1 VVFAPNP
8 SVGLAYLLLI
18 LRALF
23 GYTLVVDAHY
33 AGIVA
38 PRGNALFQWALDH
51 CNRRADL
58 VIVTNEQHRK
68 RVEALGG
75 RALVCEDPLPE
86 IHHYAATA
94 KEESKHVLFICS
106 FDVDEPYS
114 DVFEAAAI
122 LREEGYIIWVSGD
135 FRKAGV
141 NPTDWPSVQFM
152 GYAPEPEFYQRL
164 AASQIVV
171 DLTAQDNCLVC
182 GAYEA
187 MVLEKP
193 LVTSRTPAL
202 QHYFTAGTVFVD
214 HEPQSIAQ
222 GIRLAFERK
231 EELRLRIREWK
242 RWAEEDGAR
251 KVESIRAIL
260 KLPARLAGHDPE
272 AA

>member
-1 VVFAPNP
+1 
-8 SVGLAYLLLI
+8 
-18 LRALF
+18 
-23 GYTLVVDAHY
+23 
-33 AGIVA
+33 
-38 PRGNALFQWALDH
+38 
-51 CNRRADL
+51 
-58 VIVTNEQHRK
+58 
-68 RVEALGG
+68 
-75 RALVCEDPLPE
+75 
-86 IHHYAATA
+86 
-94 KEESKHVLFICS
+94 
-106 FDVDEPYS
+106 
-114 DVFEAAAI
+114 
-122 LREEGYIIWVSGD
+122 
-135 FRKAGV
+135 
-141 NPTDWPSVQFM
+141 
-152 GYAPEPEFYQRL
+152 
-164 AASQIVV
+164 
-171 DLTAQDNCLVC
+171 
-182 GAYEA
+182 